1 MKGVILLLTSW
12 LCLACQKDHI
22 EVRRVSKE
30 SAPLPQTASPSHEI
44 RWQTPKGWKEIAENG
59 MRVASFELPQK
70 DGKAEVSVI
79 SLPGDVGGM
88 LANVNRWRGQ
98 IALPPLSEEQLAQ
111 IQTTVTSPVGNVI
124 VFDFSGPGQNKT
136 RIVAG
141 VVSLAGK
148 TWFFKLMGDDQA
160 VTAAKPA
167 FIGLLKGLRHS

>member
-1 MKGVILLLTSW
+1 
-12 LCLACQKDHI
+12 
-22 EVRRVSKE
+22 
-30 SAPLPQTASPSHEI
+30 
-44 RWQTPKGWKEIAENG
+44 

-148 TWFFKLMGDDQA
+148 TWFFKLISDDQA